1 MKILFKKLCYPALH
15 AVTLI
20 LTLTLALTLQSD
32 DELEHAYHV
41 IDMDGD
47 GRITL
52 REFASYTRGASVSTS
67 ARGKAEATKKKK
79 KKKKKEPNYMSD
91 THHK

>member
-1 MKILFKKLCYPALH
+1 
-15 AVTLI
+15 
-20 LTLTLALTLQSD
+20 
-32 DELEHAYHV
+32 
-41 IDMDGD
+41 MDGD

-79 KKKKKEPNYMSD
+79 KKKKKEPNFMSD